1 MRAVVFISVLFW
13 GALAGC
19 SGLHLARGLPTVAKS
34 PHSALVSDAHGMPD
48 LERGNQARLAGR
60 FEEAEHDLS
69 PLAQRGYPDAQL
81 YLAAVYSQ
89 RESTQAQ
96 EAAIQLYRAVL
107 PRRPEAAIPLARMFM
122 HRGDVSS
129 VAEAEHLLL
138 HAERQINEPAVS
150 AALLDLYGEYPQLDV
165 KRRASPLA
173 RSAAASPLNELR
185 TSAINWYRATIGEP
199 GHARRLLELC
209 RRDPS
214 SVPSC
219 YTDLATYYRYSNNH
233 AALDALVTQAITFLQ
248 RGAPADNFDTFL
260 YDPLELPQIASRLV
274 VALVDQSS
282 GEDLAEADE
291 DLKLAREAETQAQ
304 IDASDESV
312 DSVSAL
318 NAIDQSAAGA
328 PGPSATFAPGQPA
341 ALALQPTPA
350 PALPPSAGPAA
361 QPSTAPAPRPAAAAP
376 PTSIPSN
383 AQPELAD
390 KLLRWMLKQPG
401 AMPTEAAGVAVS
413 FPYLLADVTLENVLK
428 SGVAQRVP
436 RASLFLGELYYLNQ
450 RAPREAS
457 LGEDSLRNTL
467 QFRSTIATGHYRLGR
482 LYQRGYLGRPDPQKS
497 LDNFLYAA
505 RRRVTA
511 ADTHL
516 ARLFYDSPGTR
527 VNRINSYVFA
537 RLSEDAGMP
546 VIVHTL
552 RAGVL
557 SSYRLLDRLHA
568 ELTPEELKSAES
580 LYRRELAVHLVARP
594 PVSPEVWVKEAG

>member
-1 MRAVVFISVLFW
+1 M
-13 GALAGC
+13 AGC
-19 SGLHLARGLPTVAKS
+19 TGLHLARGLPTLAKS
-34 PHSALVSDAHGMPD
+34 PQGILISGSGGMPD

-60 FEEAEHDLS
+60 LDEAERDLS

-96 EAAIQLYRAVL
+96 EAAIKLYRAVL

-138 HAERQINEPAVS
+138 HAESAINEPAVS

-282 GEDLAEADE
+282 GDDLAEADE
-291 DLKLAREAETQAQ
+291 ELKLAREAETQAQ

-318 NAIDQSAAGA
+318 NAIDQSAAGV
-328 PGPSATFAPGQPA
+328 PSPSA
-341 ALALQPTPA
+341 AL
-350 PALPPSAGPAA
+350 
-361 QPSTAPAPRPAAAAP
+361 APRPAAAAP

-390 KLLRWMLKQPG
+390 KLLRWMLK
-401 AMPTEAAGVAVS
+401 
-413 FPYLLADVTLENVLK
+413 
-428 SGVAQRVP
+428 
-436 RASLFLGELYYLNQ
+436 
-450 RAPREAS
+450 
-457 LGEDSLRNTL
+457 
-467 QFRSTIATGHYRLGR
+467 
-482 LYQRGYLGRPDPQKS
+482 
-497 LDNFLYAA
+497 
-505 RRRVTA
+505 
-511 ADTHL
+511 
-516 ARLFYDSPGTR
+516 
-527 VNRINSYVFA
+527 
-537 RLSEDAGMP
+537 
-546 VIVHTL
+546 
-552 RAGVL
+552 
-557 SSYRLLDRLHA
+557 
-568 ELTPEELKSAES
+568 
-580 LYRRELAVHLVARP
+580 
-594 PVSPEVWVKEAG
+594 